1 MSKLDLSDPK
11 VQSAINEVIDAQP
24 DEKNTP
30 WVLLTHVGQTPK
42 LKVQE
47 TGDAFDE
54 FLDELNDGKIM

>member
-1 MSKLDLSDPK
+1 MAKLDLSD
-11 VQSAINEVIDAQP
+11 VQSAINKVVDAQP
-24 DEKNTP
+24 TENKYP

-54 FLDELNDGKIM
+54 FIDELSDGKLM